1 MFLDFNTLTPPLLT
15 SRTPFLDR
23 YWPQGV
29 ENTTIVFILHLI
41 LSCLGHKPQGH
52 HGVLPSSSY
61 PNRLCWRRHWHFYQ
75 SPIFPALTPFL
86 RGSQPPQCVLMHR
99 HQNYF
104 PKHKCHFP
112 GQKFFNSFP
121 FPTESRPK
129 SSVHIIQD
137 SNLAQ
142 LPSSPRAL
150 LLSSTMCQAV
160 LRVETESP
168 CSHGAHVSYVSK
180 IKSTHSSTF
189 SPVPYMRIIF
199 FF

>member
-1 MFLDFNTLTPPLLT
+1 MSRPQTSGSSWSPPLFLISKQIMLT
-15 SRTPFLDR
+15 SSLTFLSII
-23 YWPQGV
+23 YLP
-29 ENTTIVFILHLI
+29 
-41 LSCLGHKPQGH
+41 CH
-52 HGVLPSSSY
+52 HTFKRLPA
-61 PNRLCWRRHWHFYQ
+61 
-75 SPIFPALTPFL
+75 SPMCAT
-86 RGSQPPQCVLMHR
+86 HR

-168 CSHGAHVSYVSK
+168 CSHGAHVPHVSK